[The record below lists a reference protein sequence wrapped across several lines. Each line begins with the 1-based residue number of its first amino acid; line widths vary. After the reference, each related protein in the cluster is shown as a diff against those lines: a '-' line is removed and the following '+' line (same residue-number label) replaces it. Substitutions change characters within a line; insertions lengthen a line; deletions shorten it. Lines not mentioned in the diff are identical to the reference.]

1 MDQAQRAFLVAR
13 LDGFAAL
20 TLAYRAA
27 TLVRLEPVS
36 AHPLAR
42 YPRAI
47 DGLVG
52 PGRDEIS
59 VGFLPVHSFSPVY
72 HLRLNGHL
80 QVAEILVGNLA
91 ALAQLSPAGIH
102 CPPVET
108 LQVAVIYHTHT
119 HKVTH
124 FDFLP
129 IQFQWKERR
138 KQLTI
143 ADWAALSWNFARLE
157 ARSTAERGLALGL
170 AIAANASC
178 AIIFHPSLVK
188 RHFPTG
194 RTYAALIRYTTNQL
208 KLN

>member
-27 TLVRLEPVS
+27 TLVRLETVS
-36 AHPLAR
+36 AHPFAR
-42 YPRAI
+42 DPRAI

-59 VGFLPVHSFSPVY
+59 IGFLPVHSFSPVY

-80 QVAEILVGNLA
+80 QVAEILVGDLA

-108 LQVAVIYHTHT
+108 LQVAVIYHTHIQSR
-119 HKVTH
+119 H

-129 IQFQWKERR
+129 IQSQWKEE
-138 KQLTI
+138 KLTI
-143 ADWAALSWNFARLE
+143 ADWAAFSWNFARLE
-157 ARSTAERGLALGL
+157 ARSTAERGLAL
-170 AIAANASC
+170 
-178 AIIFHPSLVK
+178 
-188 RHFPTG
+188 
-194 RTYAALIRYTTNQL
+194 
-208 KLN
+208 

>member
-1 MDQAQRAFLVAR
+1 MTSRASSSIMDQAQRAFLVAR

-119 HKVTH
+119 HTKSHTLIFCQYNSNGKKEENNLPSQTGQHSPGTLRGWRHGVRQKEAWH
-124 FDFLP
+124 LDWPSRQMQVVQSSSIQVSLSDIFLP
-129 IQFQWKERR
+129 DG
-138 KQLTI
+138 LTQ
-143 ADWAALSWNFARLE
+143 
-157 ARSTAERGLALGL
+157 
-170 AIAANASC
+170 
-178 AIIFHPSLVK
+178 P
-188 RHFPTG
+188 
-194 RTYAALIRYTTNQL
+194 
-208 KLN
+208 